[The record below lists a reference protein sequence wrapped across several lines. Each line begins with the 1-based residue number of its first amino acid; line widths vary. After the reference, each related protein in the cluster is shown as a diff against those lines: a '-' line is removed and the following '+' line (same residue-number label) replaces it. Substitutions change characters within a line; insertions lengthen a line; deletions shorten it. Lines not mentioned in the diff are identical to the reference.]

1 MTFVPDKKVFAER
14 ATCPSR
20 HHDSRQQ
27 TAEPSMGSASS
38 SIRGEQR
45 FNNAYVSAS
54 GIYFE
59 TETPLA
65 PGALLSFTIDHKNPD
80 GTPLRMRC
88 DAHIVR
94 VEGLPRGRIGVGAE
108 IYGFAIIRSPERSK

>member
-1 MTFVPDKKVFAER
+1 
-14 ATCPSR
+14 
-20 HHDSRQQ
+20 
-27 TAEPSMGSASS
+27 MGSASS
-38 SIRGEQR
+38 SIRREQR
-45 FNNAYVSAS
+45 FSSALNVMFDGGAGISRNVSAS

-65 PGALLSFTIDHKNPD
+65 PGALLSFTIDYKNPD
-80 GTPLRMRC
+80 GAPLRMKC

-108 IYGFAIIRSPERSK
+108 IYGFAIIRSPGSSK